1 MTKRQRGRGRRPNNN
16 NNNPNRSLDSNGPD
30 VRVRGSAQTIYDK
43 YITLARDAKIS
54 GSRVKAEN
62 YLQHAEHYLRIVQEQ
77 QAKAQAHLEQQQA
90 RQKAHQKNMQKN
102 AEAAEKNRED
112 NNKSRSSRPS
122 NGHKDSEETSS
133 IEAKPANNGA
143 VNDAAQNTADIE
155 KPKPRS
161 RRRKPVDKPVT
172 ETAQSAE
179 TPAAE

>member
-1 MTKRQRGRGRRPNNN
+1 MTKRQRGRGRRPNN

-77 QAKAQAHLEQQQA
+77 QAKAQAHAEQQQA
-90 RQKAHQKNMQKN
+90 RQQAHQKNVQKN

-112 NNKSRSSRPS
+112 NNKTRGQNASHQ
-122 NGHKDSEETSS
+122 HKDSANVKSVDS
-133 IEAKPANNGA
+133 ASHQNNGA
-143 VNDAAQNTADIE
+143 ANGDGQSTVETE
-155 KPKPRS
+155 KPKTRT
-161 RRRKPVDKPVT
+161 RRRKPPVT
-172 ETAQSAE
+172 ASKESAPSTE
-179 TPAAE
+179 LPAAE